1 MTYLEMKKKVLS
13 LIEEIT
19 DVKAATTG
27 DNDIDTKLPYVTNQI
42 MYELARIKKIPA
54 YIEVEVLTDEVM
66 TFAELEEETSD
77 TIYQIDTIGGVDSDL
92 RGKRITFLED
102 GLAKIYYYK
111 YPTRIDEKTTNTYE
125 FELDDDVLEI
135 MPYGIAAD
143 LLKSD
148 VSSQYGQ
155 VYANRYEALKNG
167 LDPRDT
173 VHGAIVVGG
182 YDV

>member
-13 LIEEIT
+13 LIEEVT
-19 DVKAATTG
+19 DIAKATTG

-42 MYELARIKKIPA
+42 MYELSRIKKIPRYYA
-54 YIEVEVLTDEVM
+54 KQVEANSVA
-66 TFAELEEETSD
+66 TFEDLEGETSD
-77 TIYQIDTIGGVDSDL
+77 KIYQIDIISGVDSEL

-102 GLAKIYYYK
+102 GQADIYYFK
-111 YPTRIDEKTTNTYE
+111 YPERITEKTPDTYE

-148 VSSQYGQ
+148 VSSNYGQ
-155 VYANRYEALKNG
+155 VYANRYEMLKQG

>member
-27 DNDIDTKLPYVTNQI
+27 DNDINTKLPYVTNQI

-54 YIEVEVLTDEVM
+54 YYEKKVTTNEVM
-66 TFAELEEETSD
+66 TFTDMEGLTSN
-77 TIYQIDTIGGVDSDL
+77 TIYQIDIISGVDADL

-102 GLAKIYYYK
+102 GLAKIYYFK

-125 FELDDDVLEI
+125 FELDEDVLEI

-155 VYANRYEALKNG
+155 VYTNRYEALKQG

>member
-1 MTYLEMKKKVLS
+1 MTYLEMKRKVLS
-13 LIEEIT
+13 LMEEISE
-19 DVKAATTG
+19 VKEGSTE
-27 DNDIDTKLPYVTNQI
+27 DPDIETKLPYVTNQI

-54 YIEVEVLTDEVM
+54 YYEKEVKAGDVM
-66 TFAELEEETSD
+66 LFEAFETETSNK
-77 TIYQIDTIGGVDSDL
+77 IYQIEVVEGLDADV
-92 RGKRITFLED
+92 RGKRITFNED

-111 YPTRIDEKTTNTYE
+111 YPERIDEKTIPTYE

-135 MPYGIAAD
+135 MPYGIVAD

-148 VSSQYGQ
+148 VSSGYGQ
-155 VYANRYEALKNG
+155 IYANRYRELLQG

-173 VHGAIVVGG
+173 VHNAVVVGG

>member
-19 DVKAATTG
+19 DTKTAATG

-42 MYELARIKKIPA
+42 MYEMARIKKIPA
-54 YIEVEVLTDEVM
+54 YYEKEVLANDVL
-66 TFAELEEETSD
+66 TFEDLESETSD
-77 TIYQIDTIGGVDSDL
+77 TIYQIDIISGVDSDL
-92 RGKRITFLED
+92 RGKRITFRED
-102 GLAKIYYYK
+102 GKAEIYYFK
-111 YPTRIDEKTTNTYE
+111 YPERIDERTTDTYE

-148 VSSQYGQ
+148 VSSNYGQ
-155 VYANRYEALKNG
+155 VYSNRYMELKQG

-173 VHGAIVVGG
+173 VHNATVVGG

>member
-1 MTYLEMKKKVLS
+1 MTYLEMKQKVLS

-19 DVKAATTG
+19 DVKTATTG

-54 YIEVEVLTDEVM
+54 YYETEVLADDVLTYQ
-66 TFAELEEETSD
+66 ELEELTSD
-77 TIYQIDTIGGVDSDL
+77 IIYQIDTIGGIDFDL

-102 GLAKIYYYK
+102 GTAKIYYFK
-111 YPTRIDEKTTNTYE
+111 YPERINEKTVNTYE

-155 VYANRYEALKNG
+155 VYFNRYEALKQG

-173 VHGAIVVGG
+173 VHNATIVGG